1 MPSSWTP
8 ALRKV
13 NSEQC
18 LSELVKVVDVTPMK
32 MHEFIVGGFLNLTA
46 VSGYSSRLYT
56 VLEVTPI
63 QIRRALIKIEI
74 NAKKKRRED
83 GAL

>member
-1 MPSSWTP
+1 
-8 ALRKV
+8 
-13 NSEQC
+13 
-18 LSELVKVVDVTPMK
+18 MK